1 MWTVINDY
9 IYKIDNKVSD
19 TRAQQITWKPDEGEY
34 RLINIAVRDTILYVE
49 MYDKQKNEIVI
60 LSEVDESAKTLQFEY
75 DGEHCSISEE
85 ELILIKDIIY
95 NGDLCC
101 SFINDNIWEVISEE
115 VDLYFA
121 GAKSAEETEEIIQ
134 SRIQIILNE

>member
-49 MYDKQKNEIVI
+49 MYDKQKNEMDK
-60 LSEVDESAKTLQFEY
+60 S
-75 DGEHCSISEE
+75 GISNMQ
-85 ELILIKDIIY
+85 K
-95 NGDLCC
+95 NR
-101 SFINDNIWEVISEE
+101 S
-115 VDLYFA
+115 
-121 GAKSAEETEEIIQ
+121 
-134 SRIQIILNE
+134 